1 MGYIVFDSTGNKD
14 VDSLLSTIALAGKA
28 FHDTSQWTD
37 EVSDMYDQKVVGEAP
52 LDWIQNRANELA
64 KKLNEMEKNNDK

>member
-14 VDSLLSTIALAGKA
+14 VDSLLSTIELAGKA